1 MADKYKNDIINN
13 HADSRYAEILL
24 NPNTQLATDESS
36 PEFKYNALFREFE
49 KARYSYVIDTADEYI
64 TIYNGTEMV
73 PKLEMLK
80 ATALARRDGFEAYK
94 KALNYIALNYPNAD
108 EGKEAE
114 NTFKFVLPKLENKD
128 FVADEES
135 DKWKVVYQF
144 DATEREAAEALQT
157 KLNEAIEWY
166 NYTNMST
173 SVDYYDPNSLFVI
186 IHGLNTRMGG
196 RGFAEVLKEN
206 KKYKVKKPF
215 FEIAS
220 PNYKIIQIHK
230 NLDSYKTQGTA
241 K

>member
-1 MADKYKNDIINN
+1 M
-13 HADSRYAEILL
+13 
-24 NPNTQLATDESS
+24 
-36 PEFKYNALFREFE
+36 
-49 KARYSYVIDTADEYI
+49 
-64 TIYNGTEMV
+64 
-73 PKLEMLK
+73 
-80 ATALARRDGFEAYK
+80 
-94 KALNYIALNYPNAD
+94 
-108 EGKEAE
+108 
-114 NTFKFVLPKLENKD
+114 
-128 FVADEES
+128 
-135 DKWKVVYQF
+135 YQF